1 MIIPCQP
8 STWYILLALS
18 VICTCFGFAFQPLAL
33 NHLTAQRAGLFCA
46 IGPVGENLTGWI
58 FLNENISL
66 FGVVGM
72 TLILISMILPYII
85 KAQYTFN

>member
-18 VICTCFGFAFQPLAL
+18 VICTCFGFAFQPL
-33 NHLTAQRAGLFCA
+33 A